1 MNEEPLRPN
10 PDDLLAALRDEE
22 PSPKGRLKVF
32 LGMCPG
38 VGKTY
43 TMLLEAQKARREGV
57 DVVVGVVETHGRSET
72 AALIEG
78 LEVVPRRRLEHR
90 DTAIEE
96 MDLDAILKRRPV
108 LVLVDELAHTNAP
121 GSRHPKRYQDVLELI
136 ESGLDVFTT
145 VNVQHLE
152 SQVDLVRQ
160 ITGITVRETV
170 PDSVLD
176 GANEIELVDVT
187 SGGLRERLA
196 DGKVYLGPRAEAAA
210 ENFFKEAHLTA
221 LREMALRYTA
231 ERVNRDV
238 QLQWRG
244 PRGRV
249 PKTNERLLVA
259 VGPSPHSENLI
270 RWTRRAA
277 TRLQCPWMAVSVETG
292 REVSEADRERVT
304 HHLSLARRLGAEI
317 VTVGGANVF
326 AGIIHAAQEHHATQ
340 IVVGKTEVHQWWQ
353 RMKAAWQLHALVVG
367 SGEADVH
374 IVRVPESMEKL
385 QQRSKTGR
393 TVVVSGSR
401 FGAELWEAILA
412 VGATTLIGLWLLPVI
427 GYWSIAL
434 FYLLTVV
441 LLALRLSRWPMLVT
455 AALSSLT
462 WDFLF
467 IPPRFTFYIAELHD
481 AMMFGMMFLV
491 ALVSGQMTARL
502 RRQERLVRERE
513 RRTATLQ
520 RFTETLAMAHDPDE
534 AVNEAVKQIEAVIG
548 AEAALFRRVNSAEL
562 EKEPAPG
569 GRFIPD
575 EKERAVAAWVYQQG
589 QPAGRDT
596 DTLANGL
603 ATWFPLR
610 TAAMTSGVLGVR
622 PVSERT
628 LTLEERALLN
638 ALGSQLAIALEKEH
652 FLRAIHQAELTD
664 QSNRLH
670 KTLLDSVSHELKTP
684 LAVLRTACETL
695 QGRATKQDAALISEV
710 TQANQRLQRVV
721 DQLLDVTRLE
731 SGLLR
736 PKFEWCD
743 VRELCDAAARAA
755 QLDSVRLQWRMT
767 EPLPFIKTDPGM
779 FETALTNLLHNAAMH
794 GPPDTG
800 IEGEVSLRS
809 DTLTI
814 TVRDHGQ
821 GLPGGDKVAPIFEK
835 FYRAPGAAA
844 GGLGLGLSIVRGL
857 AQALGGRV
865 EAANASDGPGAV
877 FQLSLP
883 VEIMTELPES
893 VA

>member
-1 MNEEPLRPN
+1 MQDEPLRPN

-22 PSPKGRLKVF
+22 PSPHGKLKVF

-43 TMLLEAQKARREGV
+43 AMLCEAQKVRTEGL
-57 DVVVGVVETHGRSET
+57 DVVIGVVETHGRSET
-72 AALIEG
+72 AALIGG
-78 LEVVPRRRLEHR
+78 LEVIPRRQMEYR
-90 DTAIEE
+90 DTVIEE
-96 MDLDAILKRRPV
+96 MDLDAVLQRRPA

-121 GSRHPKRYQDVLELI
+121 GSRHRKRYQDVRELI
-136 ESGLDVFTT
+136 EAGIDVFTT

-176 GANEIELVDVT
+176 EANEIELVDVT
-187 SGGLRERLA
+187 SGALRERLA

-238 QLQWRG
+238 QVQWRG
-244 PRGRV
+244 PRGMI

-277 TRLQCPWMAVSVETG
+277 TRLQCPWMALSVETG
-292 REVSEADRERVT
+292 AEVSDADRERIT
-304 HHLSLARRLGAEI
+304 HHLSLARRLGAES
-317 VTVGGANVF
+317 VTVGGENVF
-326 AGIIHAAQEHHATQ
+326 DGIIRAAREHHATQ
-340 IVVGKTEVHQWWQ
+340 IVIGKNEAHHWWQ
-353 RMKAAWQLHALVVG
+353 RAKAAWQLNVLIAG

-374 IVRVPESMEKL
+374 IVRVPESLEKL
-385 QQRSKTGR
+385 RQRSKPTAQGVKAGSGFGR
-393 TVVVSGSR
+393 
-401 FGAELWEAILA
+401 ELWEAILA
-412 VGATTLIGLWLLPVI
+412 VGFTTLIGLWLLPLI

-441 LLALRLSRWPMLVT
+441 LLALRLSRWPMLIT

-467 IPPRFTFYIAELHD
+467 IPPRFTFVIAELHD
-481 AMMFGMMFLV
+481 KMMFGMMFLV
-491 ALVSGQMTARL
+491 ALVAGQMTSRL

-520 RFTETLAMAHDPDE
+520 RFTEILAMAHDPDE
-534 AVNEAVKQIEAVIG
+534 AVTEAVKQIESVIG
-548 AEAALFRRVNSAEL
+548 AEVALFRRVNSAEL
-562 EKEPAPG
+562 EHETAPG

-589 QPAGRDT
+589 QPAGRNT
-596 DTLANGL
+596 DTLPHGL

-610 TAAMTSGVLGVR
+610 TAAMTAGVLGIR
-622 PVSERT
+622 PVPERT
-628 LTLEERALLN
+628 LTLEERALLH

-664 QSNRLH
+664 RSNRLH

-684 LAVLRTACETL
+684 LAILRTACETL
-695 QGRATKQDAALISEV
+695 QKRATQQDAALIGEV
-710 TQANQRLQRVV
+710 SLANQRLQRVV

-731 SGLLR
+731 SGLLL
-736 PKFEWCD
+736 PKLEWCD
-743 VRELCDAAARAA
+743 VRELCAAAALAA
-755 QLDSVRLQWRMT
+755 QLDSRCLTWRMV
-767 EPLPFIKTDPGM
+767 EPMPFIKMDPGM
-779 FETALTNLLHNAAMH
+779 FETALANLLHNAAMH
-794 GPPDTG
+794 GPAESL
-800 IEGEVSLRS
+800 IEGGVNLANNM
-809 DTLTI
+809 LTV
-814 TVRDHGQ
+814 TVRDHGP
-821 GLPGGDKVAPIFEK
+821 GLPGDGKDGAIFEK

-877 FQLSLP
+877 FQLRLP
-883 VEIMTELPES
+883 VETMMELPES
-893 VA
+893 LS